1 MIFVL
6 MKQLWT
12 YCLIFF
18 ICVSCDFFKK
28 PVVTEE
34 VLVAQ
39 EKESINLNTVDIFP
53 SFSNCDTL
61 EKELQ
66 KTCFFQTLTDQI
78 YDQLTQNNL
87 LVTKTI
93 QDTIQVELH
102 IDTLGIIKVSQIQKN
117 ADTAKYIPTLDSL
130 IRVSAEN
137 LPKASPAYKRGIPV
151 TTKFILPI
159 ILNVEE
165 QKLDD

>member
-12 YCLIFF
+12 YCLLIFV
-18 ICVSCDFFKK
+18 CVSCDFFNK
-28 PVVTEE
+28 PVVSQETI
-34 VLVAQ
+34 VAQ
-39 EKESINLNTVDIFP
+39 EKESINLNTVDEFP

-61 EKELQ
+61 EKEAQ
-66 KTCFFQTLTDQI
+66 KACFFETLTRHI
-78 YDQLTQNNL
+78 YEQLTQNNL

-93 QDTIQVELH
+93 QDTIQVELY
-102 IDTLGIIKVSQIQKN
+102 IDTLGIINVSEIQKRPR
-117 ADTAKYIPTLDSL
+117 TAKYIPTLDSL
-130 IRVSAEN
+130 IQVSTQT

-151 TTKFILPI
+151 GTKFILPI

-165 QKLDD
+165 EK

>member
-1 MIFVL
+1 
-6 MKQLWT
+6 
-12 YCLIFF
+12 
-18 ICVSCDFFKK
+18 VSCDFFKK

-53 SFSNCDTL
+53 SFSNCDEL

-78 YDQLTQNNL
+78 YEHLTQNNL
-87 LVTKTI
+87 RVTKSI
-93 QDTIQVELH
+93 RDTIQVELH
-102 IDTLGIIKVSQIQKN
+102 IDTLGIIKISQIQKKPY
-117 ADTAKYIPTLDSL
+117 TAKYIPTLDSL
-130 IRVSAEN
+130 IKVSVEN

-151 TTKFILPI
+151 TTKFMLPI

-165 QKLDD
+165 QIVED

>member
-12 YCLIFF
+12 YCFLLFV
-18 ICVSCDFFKK
+18 CASCDFFNK
-28 PVVTEE
+28 PVVSQETI
-34 VLVAQ
+34 VAQ
-39 EKESINLNTVDIFP
+39 EKESINLNTVDVFP
-53 SFSNCDTL
+53 SFSNCDALDT
-61 EKELQ
+61 EAQ
-66 KTCFFQTLTDQI
+66 KACFFETLTNQI
-78 YDQLTQNNL
+78 YEQLTQNNL
-87 LVTKTI
+87 LITKHI

-102 IDTLGIIKVSQIQKN
+102 IDTLGIVNISAIQKKPR
-117 ADTAKYIPTLDSL
+117 TAKYIPSLDSL
-130 IRVSAEN
+130 ITASTTQ

-165 QKLDD
+165 KK

>member
-12 YCLIFF
+12 YCLILFL
-18 ICVSCDFFKK
+18 CVSCDFFKK

-34 VLVAQ
+34 ELVAQ
-39 EKESINLNTVDIFP
+39 EKESINLNTVDEFP
-53 SFSNCDTL
+53 SFSNCDSL
-61 EKELQ
+61 EKEQQ
-66 KTCFFQTLTDQI
+66 KNCFFQTLTDQI
-78 YDQLTQNNL
+78 YEQLTQNNL

-93 QDTIQVELH
+93 KDTIQVELY
-102 IDTLGIIKVSQIQKN
+102 IDTLGIVNVIDIQKN
-117 ADTAKYIPTLDSL
+117 AVTAKYIPSIDSL
-130 IRVSAEN
+130 IKVSTEN

-151 TTKFILPI
+151 QTKFILPI

-165 QKLDD
+165 QKLEE